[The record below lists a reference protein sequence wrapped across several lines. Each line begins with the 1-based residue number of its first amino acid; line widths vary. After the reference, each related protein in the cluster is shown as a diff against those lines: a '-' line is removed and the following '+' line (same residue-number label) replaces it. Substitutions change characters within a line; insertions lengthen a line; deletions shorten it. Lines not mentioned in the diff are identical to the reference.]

1 MVLLHRRMK
10 IKRMGD
16 GVYTHIEIND
26 LISAKIQTYSFG
38 KLWFTL
44 LVQTYDINQILA
56 KMFKTLAI
64 R

>member
-1 MVLLHRRMK
+1 MVLLHKRIE

-38 KLWFTL
+38 KL
-44 LVQTYDINQILA
+44 
-56 KMFKTLAI
+56 I
-64 R
+64 RTKSYYKSNSKQEV